1 MMNTSMGK
9 SGGLKSGDDLP
20 TSRGGGGGT
29 KLTGISN
36 PPPFSFFASF
46 LPLPSILDDVTSIAA
61 EERDSVDLVGDG
73 VGEGGG
79 GGGEGVG

>member
-1 MMNTSMGK
+1 MNTFMGK
-9 SGGLKSGDDLP
+9 RGGVKSGNDLP

-36 PPPFSFFASF
+36 PPFSFFASF